1 MRSMGSTSF
10 PGDSNPIVGEGEF
23 VTGLRENSQTVDH
36 KLSVMRA
43 VLNDAL
49 AGISDAREIL
59 FATHA
64 TASAGEA
71 ESGQE
76 ISVGLYLAYAVS
88 DLHTALSLLHAQYEM
103 DGNEALHD

>member
-1 MRSMGSTSF
+1 MRSIGSTSF
-10 PGDSNPIVGEGEF
+10 PGDSNPIVGNGEF
-23 VTGLRENSQTVDH
+23 VTGLHENSQTVDH

-59 FATHA
+59 FATPA
-64 TASAGEA
+64 TAGAGEA

-76 ISVGLYLAYAVS
+76 ISVGLYLAHAVS

>member
-1 MRSMGSTSF
+1 MGSTSF

-43 VLNDAL
+43 
-49 AGISDAREIL
+49 DAREIL

>member
-1 MRSMGSTSF
+1 MGSTSF
-10 PGDSNPIVGEGEF
+10 PGDSNPTVGDGEGEF
-23 VTGLRENSQTVDH
+23 VTGLRENSQTVDQ

-59 FATHA
+59 FATPA
-64 TASAGEA
+64 TADADEA

-76 ISVGLYLAYAVS
+76 ISVGLYLAHAVS
-88 DLHTALSLLHAQYEM
+88 DLRTALSLLHARYEM